1 MSFAA
6 GATAGATAGAPGVRK
21 QAGVQKLYRPP
32 PQGEGMDDEH
42 GWTPLDIRPGDAGA
56 PADVDG
62 LLAYLADGDLV
73 GDLLVK
79 EKALVFRGF
88 GVPRDRLEAVMDAVL
103 PDRLAYVHG
112 NSPRTK
118 VGDNVY
124 TSTEYPAEMTISMH
138 NELSYSSRWPSRL
151 MFYCEVAADSG
162 GATPVVD
169 GARWLDVLDDE
180 VRAAFAGGVR
190 YTQNL
195 HDGYG
200 LGKSWQDTFETGDR
214 DRVEAYLADMDA
226 AWEWRPDGGLRVSQI
241 RPATVRHP
249 VTGEEVWFNQSD
261 QWHPAALGD
270 ETAAALAAVV
280 PAEDLPQSV
289 AYADGRPIPADH
301 VVQVRDRGLA
311 EAVDVDWAPGDVLL
325 IDNVLVGHGRRP
337 FTGSRRVLVAM
348 TG

>member
-1 MSFAA
+1 
-6 GATAGATAGAPGVRK
+6 
-21 QAGVQKLYRPP
+21 
-32 PQGEGMDDEH
+32 MDDEH
-42 GWTPLDIRPGDAGA
+42 GWTPLEIRPGDIGA
-56 PADVDG
+56 SADVDG
-62 LLAYLADGDLV
+62 LLAYLADRQQI

-88 GVPRDRLEAVMDAVL
+88 GVARDRLEPVMDGVL
-103 PDRLAYVHG
+103 PNRLAYVHG

-138 NELSYSSRWPSRL
+138 NELSYSSSWPSRL
-151 MFYCEVAADSG
+151 MFYCEIAAESG

-169 GARWLDVLDDE
+169 GTRWLGALDQE
-180 VRAAFAGGVR
+180 VRDAFAGGVR

-200 LGKSWQDTFETGDR
+200 LGKSWQDTFETEDR
-214 DRVEAYLADMDA
+214 DRVEAYLADMEA
-226 AWEWRPDGGLRVSQI
+226 TWEWRPDGALRVSQI

-249 VTGEEVWFNQSD
+249 VTGDEVWFNQAD

-270 ETAAALAAVV
+270 ETAAALADVL
-280 PAEDLPQSV
+280 PEEELPQSV
-289 AYADGRPIPADH
+289 SYADGGPIPAEH
-301 VVQVRDRGLA
+301 VLQVRDRGLS
-311 EAVDVDWAPGDVLL
+311 EAVDVDWVAGDVLL

-348 TG
+348 TD